1 MVIGFIIYE
10 TADIIYNVSRLS
22 GTALYGMYSWYYNVE
37 DISGANIGEE
47 NNSNNQI
54 LLLENRI
61 KILEEKIL
69 EGKLLEEKTISNT

>member
-22 GTALYGMYSWYYNVE
+22 GKALYGMYSWYFNIV
-37 DISGANIGEE
+37 DVSGCAVDE
-47 NNSNNQI
+47 NNANNKF

-61 KILEEKIL
+61 K
-69 EGKLLEEKTISNT
+69 LLEEQLGNT

>member
-22 GTALYGMYSWYYNVE
+22 GKALYGMYSWYFNIV
-37 DISGANIGEE
+37 DVSGCTVDE
-47 NNSNNQI
+47 NNYNEHSNNF

-61 KILEEKIL
+61 K
-69 EGKLLEEKTISNT
+69 LLEEQLGNT

>member
-22 GTALYGMYSWYYNVE
+22 GKALYGMYSWYFNILDV
-37 DISGANIGEE
+37 SGCTVDE
-47 NNSNNQI
+47 NNSNNNF

-61 KILEEKIL
+61 K
-69 EGKLLEEKTISNT
+69 LLEAQLGNT

>member
-22 GTALYGMYSWYYNVE
+22 GKALYGMYSWYFNILDV
-37 DISGANIGEE
+37 SGCTVDE
-47 NNSNNQI
+47 NNSNNKF

-61 KILEEKIL
+61 K
-69 EGKLLEEKTISNT
+69 LLEEQLGNT

>member
-22 GTALYGMYSWYYNVE
+22 GKALYCMYSWYYNVV
-37 DISGANIGEE
+37 DVSGCDTAVVDE
-47 NNSNNQI
+47 NNYNKTF

-61 KILEEKIL
+61 K
-69 EGKLLEEKTISNT
+69 LLEEKLGNLNNT

>member
-22 GTALYGMYSWYYNVE
+22 SKAFYGIYSWYFNII
-37 DISGANIGEE
+37 DISSCTTNIIDE
-47 NNSNNQI
+47 NNSNNNF

-61 KILEEKIL
+61 K
-69 EGKLLEEKTISNT
+69 LLEEKLNNTL